1 MEVQTVHSEINN
13 GNAKITLNRPKA
25 PNCFNEM
32 MHEEPRTALE
42 RAKNEAEARV
52 LVFTGT
58 GRAFSSGQDLEVHAE
73 TMKKGQPLRSKA
85 EPRS

>member
-52 LVFTGT
+52 LVFYGDGTCIFVGT
-58 GRAFSSGQDLEVHAE
+58 G
-73 TMKKGQPLRSKA
+73 P
-85 EPRS
+85 